1 MEAQTPITLITG
13 PLGSGKTTLLQQ
25 ILAQAPL
32 QLALIINEFGELG
45 IDGKIVQGKHVAITE
60 LSGGCVCC
68 SLLDEFEAAVQEIL
82 ERVKPQAIVVETTG
96 VAEPEALVFDVAE
109 TMPALRLDGV
119 IAVMDADAMWS
130 FPDLGPTTRMQ
141 VEAAD
146 LLLLN
151 KIDQVPEDRLEG
163 LRDTLRDLNRRA
175 PIIPT
180 RFCQVDSNLLF
191 GITRS
196 HPVPKLSHR
205 HQAEY
210 DAFTYQ
216 TRSPLYQNH
225 FERLLETLDPAIYR
239 AKGFVR
245 FADGSFLFNYVN
257 GRWSLEPF
265 PAEETT
271 VVFIGRSIQS
281 KRSALSDALQACTV

>member
-1 MEAQTPITLITG
+1 MVAQTPITLITG

-25 ILAQAPL
+25 ILVQASL
-32 QLALIINEFGELG
+32 QLALVINEFGELG
-45 IDGKIVQGKHVAITE
+45 IDGKVVQGKHVTITE

-68 SLLDEFEAAVQEIL
+68 SLLDEFETAVQEIL
-82 ERVKPQAIVVETTG
+82 ARVKPQAIVVETTG

-109 TMPALRLDGV
+109 TLPALRLDGV
-119 IAVMDADAMWS
+119 IAVMDADAMER

-141 VEAAD
+141 IEAAD

-151 KIDQVPEDRLEG
+151 KIDQVPEDRLERLKDN
-163 LRDTLRDLNRRA
+163 LRELNRRT

-196 HPVPKLSHR
+196 QPAPKLSHR
-205 HQAEY
+205 HQAEFN
-210 DAFTYQ
+210 AFTYQ
-216 TRSPLYQNH
+216 TRSPLRQNH

-245 FADGSFLFNYVN
+245 FANGSFLFNYVN
-257 GRWSLEPF
+257 GRWRLEPF

-271 VVFIGRSIQS
+271 LVFIGRHAAT
-281 KRSALSDALQACTV
+281 KSAALCEALQACTV